1 MFNPG
6 SKETEELKKTFEEHL
21 KEKEEFEMLIKKQ
34 EADLKGQLRYLFFTI
49 KKNTL
54 I

>member
-6 SKETEELKKTFEEHL
+6 SEETEELKKTFEEHL

-34 EADLKGQLRYLFFTI
+34 EADLKGQLRYLF
-49 KKNTL
+49 NN
-54 I
+54 